1 LPAKEE
7 DHDESDPRI
16 REAHMRGS
24 VGLRRGWYPVIGAGT
39 FILLFFVFSLIV
51 RSSTYAYLFIPGFLL
66 AVFGVIFG
74 TAFVMKTLL
83 TEEQ

>member
-7 DHDESDPRI
+7 NHDESDPRI
-16 REAHMRGS
+16 REAHIKGS
-24 VGLRRGWYPVIGAGT
+24 IGLRKGWYSVIGAGT

-51 RSSTYAYLFIPGFLL
+51 RSTYAYLFIPGFLL